1 MMQGYCLKCREKR
14 EMQDPQEVT
23 LKNGRAA
30 MQGTCPVC
38 GTKITVIGGKKAAE
52 KVEQSD
58 KSDNFSRRGDADDK
72 ARDPKVRASTRKDK
86 RQEAAQYEAEG
97 RDPVTAKIKAETKD
111 PAEKAKR

>member
-1 MMQGYCLKCREKR
+1 MQGYCLKCREKR

-23 LKNGRAA
+23 LKNGRPA

-52 KVEQSD
+52 KVAAAD
-58 KSDNFSRRGDADDK
+58 KSDNFERRGEAGDE
-72 ARDPKVRASTRKDK
+72 ARDKKVRAAVRKDK
-86 RQEAAQYEAEG
+86 KAEAEGYEAEG

-111 PAEKAKR
+111 KAKAAKK

>member
-1 MMQGYCLKCREKR
+1 MQGYCLKCREKR

-58 KSDNFSRRGDADDK
+58 KSDNFAGDDDAGKGNEQKTPENQKPEQTPPRG
-72 ARDPKVRASTRKDK
+72 
-86 RQEAAQYEAEG
+86 
-97 RDPVTAKIKAETKD
+97 
-111 PAEKAKR
+111 